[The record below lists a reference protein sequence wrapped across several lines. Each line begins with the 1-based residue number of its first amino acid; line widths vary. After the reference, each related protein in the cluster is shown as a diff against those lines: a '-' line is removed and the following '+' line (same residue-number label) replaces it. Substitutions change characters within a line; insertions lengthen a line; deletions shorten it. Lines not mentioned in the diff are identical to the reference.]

1 MTKEFSHV
9 ELKITIPKLQ
19 ALQTNELIDYI
30 KTALRHG
37 ELPLGHQ
44 NNASEDRWSKVEKL
58 LFTKLKKTQIKSL
71 PEEFQLILGFRN
83 GERNT
88 EGLSSAELDFLREE
102 IKLIEWSGPMSD
114 HKLTLI
120 VDKILS
126 PFSLLGIF
134 LILIFIFVIQLITV
148 PKSNINCADPIGDY
162 QKDVC
167 ERAYERTFE
176 EKWGRKP
183 GKLPIP

>member
-1 MTKEFSHV
+1 
-9 ELKITIPKLQ
+9 
-19 ALQTNELIDYI
+19 
-30 KTALRHG
+30 
-37 ELPLGHQ
+37 
-44 NNASEDRWSKVEKL
+44 
-58 LFTKLKKTQIKSL
+58 
-71 PEEFQLILGFRN
+71 
-83 GERNT
+83 
-88 EGLSSAELDFLREE
+88 
-102 IKLIEWSGPMSD
+102 MSD
-114 HKLTLI
+114 RKLTLI

-183 GKLPIP
+183 GKLPKIP